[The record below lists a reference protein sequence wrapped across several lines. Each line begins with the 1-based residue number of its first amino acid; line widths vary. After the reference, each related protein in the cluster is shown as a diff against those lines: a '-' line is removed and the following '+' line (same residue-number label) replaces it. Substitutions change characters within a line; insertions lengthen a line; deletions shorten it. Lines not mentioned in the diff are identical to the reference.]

1 MTIYSRRIFR
11 APLTPV
17 VPGWFRNRVLAADD
31 SETVEAQRRRR
42 GSGEGPSGRAD
53 MSGRPSSSGGGG
65 GGGGRPSSGGGGLP
79 GGKGCL
85 STGVIVLLVAVYL
98 LFSLFSGGDEGST
111 GDETTSSQ
119 GQVATE
125 EQVPPAGAPAAAT
138 RAPTK
143 PRPTASG
150 PRSPQTWT
158 VLLYEDADDPVLER
172 DMLMDL
178 NEAERVGSTDQINI
192 VAQMDRYAG
201 AYRGDGDWRSTRRYR
216 LTQDADLF
224 RLNSEMVADLGELS
238 MADPATLVDFAT
250 WAIQTYPADKYVL
263 ILSDH
268 GMGWPGGLTDPK
280 PSERREVDTPFADDM
295 EDNMMYTGEIDQALA
310 KIRQQTGI
318 DRFELVGLDACL
330 MSHLEVYS
338 ALAPHARYVVSSQ
351 ETEPALGWAYAGFLQ
366 ALIDNPGI
374 DGAELGRQIVATYI
388 DKDERIVDEQARLD
402 FLRQD
407 SPLGGAMG
415 NPANVKPAQISRQIS
430 KSITLNAAD
439 MDALPGLMDSVNR
452 LAFALQKEDQ
462 KGVARARKY
471 AQSFSSIFGDNVQPS
486 YIDLGSFAG
495 LLQKESS
502 SAAVRSAAGEVLEQ
516 IQRTVVAEKH
526 GSEKPG
532 ATGVSIY
539 FPNRNLY
546 GEETSGA
553 GTYTGIVDR
562 FAADSLWDD
571 FLAFHYTHTPFK
583 LDANQAVIPAADARM
598 VAPGEGQITIS
609 RVKLS
614 ATTVDYD
621 QPVSM
626 EATLKGNNIGYVYL
640 FVGYYDPNG
649 KSILIADQDY
659 LESPETRQIG
669 DLYYPVW
676 SDGKSFKLKYTWTP
690 SVFAIDDGSRQVVAL
705 FTPERYGASTAEA
718 VYTVDGIYTEAASGE
733 KRYARMYFSDGKLT
747 RIFGFTGM
755 KPTGAMHELM
765 PQSGD
770 QFTLIQTW
778 LEPDGDGGYRRVTEN
793 GETLTFS
800 AQPLVWKEL
809 YAAAG
814 DYLIGFVASDLE
826 GNQTQSI
833 AKIRIK

>member
-1 MTIYSRRIFR
+1 MTTCSRRTFG
-11 APLTPV
+11 AALSLAL
-17 VPGWFRNRVLAADD
+17 PGWPMNRLLAADES

-42 GSGEGPSGRAD
+42 GSGDGPSGRAD
-53 MSGRPSSSGGGG
+53 MSGRPSSSGGG

-85 STGVIVLLVAVYL
+85 STGVIVLLVIGYL
-98 LFSLFSGGDEGST
+98 LFNLFAGGDEGGS
-111 GDETTSSQ
+111 GDQTTSSP
-119 GQVATE
+119 GEVATE
-125 EQVPPAGAPAAAT
+125 EAAPAAGAPVVST

-158 VLLYEDADDPVLER
+158 IMLYEDADDPVLER

-192 VAQMDRYAG
+192 VAQVDRYAG

-224 RLNSEMVADLGELS
+224 RLNSELVADLGEVS

-268 GMGWPGGLTDPK
+268 GMGWPGGLTDPN
-280 PSERREVDTPFADDM
+280 PSERREVDTPFADAM

-310 KIRQQTGI
+310 KIRQQTGL
-318 DRFELVGLDACL
+318 DRFELIGLDACL

-366 ALIDNPGI
+366 ALVDDPGI

-388 DKDERIVDEQARLD
+388 DKDERIVDEQARID

-407 SPLGGAMG
+407 SPLGGG
-415 NPANVKPAQISRQIS
+415 NPANIKPAQISRQIG
-430 KSITLNAAD
+430 KSITLSAAD
-439 MDALPGLMDSVNR
+439 MDAMPELMESVNR

-462 KGVARARKY
+462 KEVARARKY
-471 AQSFSSIFGDNVQPS
+471 AQSFSSIFGENVQPS

-495 LLQKESS
+495 LLKKESS
-502 SAAVRSAAGEVLEQ
+502 SAEVRSAAGTVLKQ
-516 IQRTVVAEKH
+516 IQRVVVAEKH

-546 GEETSGA
+546 REETSGA

-571 FLAFHYTHTPFK
+571 FLAFHYTRTSFK
-583 LDANQAVIPAADARM
+583 LDANQAVVPAADARM

-614 ATTVDYD
+614 ATTADYD

-640 FVGYYDPNG
+640 FVGYYDPND

-669 DLYYPVW
+669 ELYYPVW

-705 FTPERYGASTAEA
+705 FTPERYGASAAEA

-747 RIFGFTGM
+747 RIFGFTGTQ
-755 KPTGAMHELM
+755 PTGAMHELI

-778 LEPDGDGGYRRVTEN
+778 LESDGDGGYRRVTEN

-800 AQPLVWKEL
+800 DQPLVWKEL

-814 DYLIGFVASDLE
+814 DYLLGFVASDLE

-833 AKIRIK
+833 AKIHIK